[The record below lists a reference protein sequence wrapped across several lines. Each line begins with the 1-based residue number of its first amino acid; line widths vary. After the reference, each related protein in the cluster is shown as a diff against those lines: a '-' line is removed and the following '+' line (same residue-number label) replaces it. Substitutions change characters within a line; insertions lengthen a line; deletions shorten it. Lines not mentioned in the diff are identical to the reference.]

1 MNGHEFEDVFNT
13 QVDWCRQLLLNKAAE
28 YAEDDDRLH
37 NFTVAA
43 ELQGISR
50 EEALGGMMCK
60 HTVSIYDMIREG
72 ANQFSMEKWE
82 EKITDHINYLI
93 LLRALVTD
101 ELEQEQAEALDPIV
115 RPADY
120 WVKHYRPM
128 RANPATDKLAKFFD
142 ELAKNP
148 EKDNT

>member
-1 MNGHEFEDVFNT
+1 MNGHEFEDVFND
-13 QVDWCRQLLLNKAAE
+13 QVDYCRSLLLDKAAE

-43 ELQGISR
+43 DLQGISR
-50 EEALGGMMCK
+50 EEALAGMMCK

-101 ELEQEQAEALDPIV
+101 ELERERAEESNNQSEDAWG
-115 RPADY
+115 RY
-120 WVKHYRPM
+120 YRSMGAIPT
-128 RANPATDKLAKFFD
+128 TDKLAKFFD

-148 EKDNT
+148 EKDDK